1 MADDLVFVLFRLTVD
16 KMRGAVSASSGY
28 ITKRSQV
35 ASYLDQITDELKSRR
50 VSKELTLKKHSDD
63 VYAYELKKPT
73 KTIFVR
79 IMPTADISYRIGTIN
94 EKGQLVDAAKTDS
107 YPAAVKWIQT
117 HEASDPSRHYQLVAS
132 LPNVEIPVIVSDVL
146 EQIKSGENNIFVAK
160 AGHLG
165 KVNRIDDLNGKKKA
179 NKSWL
184 GKVLETNKAGRIIF
198 YIGLIPF
205 ILCGVD
211 ALMSMVFSDGGRHR
225 VNVILYLVWAVTKP
239 VVTDYGQWLLPV
251 SIVLVLGG
259 FSSCLNSYLSD
270 KKKTKQADH

>member
-28 ITKRSQV
+28 VIKRSQV
-35 ASYLDQITDELKSRR
+35 ASYLNQIIDELKSRQI
-50 VSKELTLKKHSDD
+50 SKELTLKKHSDD

-79 IMPTADISYRIGTIN
+79 IMPTADISYRIGTID
-94 EKGQLVDAAKTDS
+94 ERGQLVDAAKTDS

-132 LPNVEIPVIVSDVL
+132 LPNVETPVIVSDVL

-160 AGHLG
+160 ASQLG
-165 KVNRIDDLNGKKKA
+165 KVNRLNDPNGKKKT

-184 GKVLETNKAGRIIF
+184 GKVLETNKVGRIVF
-198 YIGLIPF
+198 YIGLIPL
-205 ILCGVD
+205 ILCGID
-211 ALMSMVFSDGGRHR
+211 ALMSLVFSDGGRHR
-225 VNVILYLVWAVTKP
+225 VNVILYIVWAVTKP
-239 VVTDYGQWLLPV
+239 VVANHGQWLLPV

-270 KKKTKQADH
+270 KKKTKQSDR

>member
-16 KMRGAVSASSGY
+16 RMRGAVSAGSGY
-28 ITKRSQV
+28 VIKRSQV

-107 YPAAVKWIQT
+107 YPAAVKWIQG

-165 KVNRIDDLNGKKKA
+165 KVNRIDGLNGKKKA

-205 ILCGVD
+205 ILCGID

-270 KKKTKQADH
+270 KKKTK

>member
-28 ITKRSQV
+28 VIKRNQV
-35 ASYLDQITDELKSRR
+35 ASYLDQITDELKSRQI
-50 VSKELTLKKHSDD
+50 SKELTLKKHSDD
-63 VYAYELKKPT
+63 VYAYEFKKPT

-79 IMPTADISYRIGTIN
+79 IMPIADISYRIGTID
-94 EKGQLVDAAKTDS
+94 KRGQLVDAAKTDS

-117 HEASDPSRHYQLVAS
+117 HEAPDLSRHYQLVAS

-146 EQIKSGENNIFVAK
+146 GQIKSGENNIFVAK
-160 AGHLG
+160 ASHLG
-165 KVNRIDDLNGKKKA
+165 KVNRLDDPNGKKKA

-184 GKVLETNKAGRIIF
+184 GKVLEANKAGRIIF

-270 KKKTKQADH
+270 KKKTK

>member
-16 KMRGAVSASSGY
+16 KMRGAVSAGSGY
-28 ITKRSQV
+28 VTKRSQV
-35 ASYLDQITDELKSRR
+35 ASYLDQITDELESRR

-63 VYAYELKKPT
+63 VYAYEFKKPT

-132 LPNVEIPVIVSDVL
+132 LPNVETPVIVSDVL

-160 AGHLG
+160 ASQLG
-165 KVNRIDDLNGKKKA
+165 KVNRLNDPNGKKKT

-184 GKVLETNKAGRIIF
+184 GKVLETNKVGRIVF
-198 YIGLIPF
+198 YIGLIPL
-205 ILCGVD
+205 ILCGID
-211 ALMSMVFSDGGRHR
+211 ALMSLVFSDGGRHR
-225 VNVILYLVWAVTKP
+225 VNVILYIVWAVTKP
-239 VVTDYGQWLLPV
+239 VVANHGQWLLPV

-270 KKKTKQADH
+270 KKKTKQSDR

>member
-1 MADDLVFVLFRLTVD
+1 MTDDLVFVLFRLTVD

-28 ITKRSQV
+28 VIKRSQV
-35 ASYLDQITDELKSRR
+35 AGYLNQITDELKSRQI
-50 VSKELTLKKHSDD
+50 SKELTLKKHSDD
-63 VYAYELKKPT
+63 VYAYEFKKPT

-107 YPAAVKWIQT
+107 YLAAVKWIQT

-146 EQIKSGENNIFVAK
+146 GQIKSGENNIFMAK
-160 AGHLG
+160 ASHLG
-165 KVNRIDDLNGKKKA
+165 KVNRIDDPNGKKKA

-225 VNVILYLVWAVTKP
+225 VNVILYLIWAVTKP
-239 VVTDYGQWLLPV
+239 VVTDHGRWLLPV

-270 KKKTKQADH
+270 KKKTKQADR

>member
-28 ITKRSQV
+28 VIKRNQV
-35 ASYLDQITDELKSRR
+35 ASYLDQITDELKSRQI
-50 VSKELTLKKHSDD
+50 SKELTLKKHSDD

-107 YPAAVKWIQT
+107 YPAAVKWTQI
-117 HEASDPSRHYQLVAS
+117 HEASDSSRHYQLVAS

-160 AGHLG
+160 ASHLG
-165 KVNRIDDLNGKKKA
+165 KVNRIDGLNGKKKA

-205 ILCGVD
+205 ILCVID
-211 ALMSMVFSDGGRHR
+211 ALMSLVFSDGGRHR
-225 VNVILYLVWAVTKP
+225 VNVILYIVWAVTKP
-239 VVTDYGQWLLPV
+239 VVEDYGRWLLPV

-270 KKKTKQADH
+270 KKKTKQSDR

>member
-16 KMRGAVSASSGY
+16 KMRGAVSTSSGY
-28 ITKRSQV
+28 VVKRSQV
-35 ASYLDQITDELKSRR
+35 ASYLDQITDELESRR
-50 VSKELTLKKHSDD
+50 VSKGLTLKKHSDD
-63 VYAYELKKPT
+63 VYAYEFKKPT

-79 IMPTADISYRIGTIN
+79 IMPTADISYRIGTID
-94 EKGQLVDAAKTDS
+94 ERGRLVDAAKTDS

-132 LPNVEIPVIVSDVL
+132 LPNVETPVIVSDVL
-146 EQIKSGENNIFVAK
+146 GQVKSGENNIFVAK
-160 AGHLG
+160 ASHLD
-165 KVNRIDDLNGKKKA
+165 KVNRLNGPNGKKKA

-184 GKVLETNKAGRIIF
+184 GKVLETNKTGRIIF

-205 ILCGVD
+205 ILCGID
-211 ALMSMVFSDGGRHR
+211 ALMSLVFSDGGRHR
-225 VNVILYLVWAVTKP
+225 VNVILYIVWAVTKP
-239 VVTDYGQWLLPV
+239 VVTDYGRWLLPV

-270 KKKTKQADH
+270 KKKTKQSDR

>member
-16 KMRGAVSASSGY
+16 KMRGAVSVGSGY
-28 ITKRSQV
+28 VTKRSQV
-35 ASYLDQITDELKSRR
+35 ASYLDQITDELESRR

-63 VYAYELKKPT
+63 VYAYEFKKPT

-79 IMPTADISYRIGTIN
+79 IMPTTDISYRIGTIN

-107 YPAAVKWIQT
+107 YPAAVKWIQG
-117 HEASDPSRHYQLVAS
+117 HEASDLSRHYQLVAS
-132 LPNVEIPVIVSDVL
+132 LPNVETPVIVSDVL
-146 EQIKSGENNIFVAK
+146 EQIKSGENNIFVTK
-160 AGHLG
+160 ASHLG
-165 KVNRIDDLNGKKKA
+165 KVNRIDDPNGKKKA

-184 GKVLETNKAGRIIF
+184 GKVLETNKTGRIVF
-198 YIGLIPF
+198 YIGLIPL
-205 ILCGVD
+205 ILCVID
-211 ALMSMVFSDGGRHR
+211 ALMSLVFSDGGRHR

-239 VVTDYGQWLLPV
+239 VVEDHGRWLLPV

-270 KKKTKQADH
+270 KKKTKQADR

>member
-16 KMRGAVSASSGY
+16 RMRGAVSAGSGY
-28 ITKRSQV
+28 VTKRSQV

-63 VYAYELKKPT
+63 VYAYELNKPT

-79 IMPTADISYRIGTIN
+79 IMPTADISYRIGTID
-94 EKGQLVDAAKTDS
+94 ERGQLVDAAKTDS

-117 HEASDPSRHYQLVAS
+117 HEASDQSRHYQLVAS
-132 LPNVEIPVIVSDVL
+132 LPNVETPVIVSDVL

-160 AGHLG
+160 ASQLG
-165 KVNRIDDLNGKKKA
+165 KVNRLNDPNGKKKT

-184 GKVLETNKAGRIIF
+184 GKVLETNKVGRIVF

-205 ILCGVD
+205 ILCGID

-239 VVTDYGQWLLPV
+239 VVTDHGRWLLPV
-251 SIVLVLGG
+251 SVVLVLGG

-270 KKKTKQADH
+270 KKKTK

>member
-1 MADDLVFVLFRLTVD
+1 MTDDLVFVLFRLTVD
-16 KMRGAVSASSGY
+16 KMRGAVSVSSGY
-28 ITKRSQV
+28 VIKRSQV
-35 ASYLDQITDELKSRR
+35 AGYLNQITDELKSRR

-73 KTIFVR
+73 KTVFVR
-79 IMPTADISYRIGTIN
+79 IMSTADISYRIGTIN

-146 EQIKSGENNIFVAK
+146 GQIKSGENNIFVAK
-160 AGHLG
+160 ASHLG
-165 KVNRIDDLNGKKKA
+165 KVNRIDGLNGKKKA

-205 ILCGVD
+205 ILCGID

-251 SIVLVLGG
+251 SVVLVLGG

-270 KKKTKQADH
+270 KKKTK

>member
-16 KMRGAVSASSGY
+16 RMRGAVSASSGY
-28 ITKRSQV
+28 VIKRNQV
-35 ASYLDQITDELKSRR
+35 ASYLDQIIDELESRR

-63 VYAYELKKPT
+63 VYAYEFKKPT

-79 IMPTADISYRIGTIN
+79 IMSTADISYRIGTIN

-117 HEASDPSRHYQLVAS
+117 HEASDQSRHYQLVAS
-132 LPNVEIPVIVSDVL
+132 LPSVEIPVIVSDVL
-146 EQIKSGENNIFVAK
+146 EQIKSDENNIFVAK
-160 AGHLG
+160 ASHLG
-165 KVNRIDDLNGKKKA
+165 KVNRIDDPNGKKKA

-239 VVTDYGQWLLPV
+239 VVTDHGRWLLPV

-259 FSSCLNSYLSD
+259 FSSCLNSYLAD
-270 KKKTKQADH
+270 KKKTKQADR

>member
-16 KMRGAVSASSGY
+16 KMRGAVSASSGCV
-28 ITKRSQV
+28 INRSQV
-35 ASYLDQITDELKSRR
+35 VSYLNKITDELKSHQ

-63 VYAYELKKPT
+63 VYAYELNKPT

-107 YPAAVKWIQT
+107 YPAAVKWIQG

-132 LPNVEIPVIVSDVL
+132 LPNVETPVIVSDVL
-146 EQIKSGENNIFVAK
+146 EQVKSGENNIFVAK

-239 VVTDYGQWLLPV
+239 VVEDHGRWLLPV

-270 KKKTKQADH
+270 KKKTKQSDH

>member
-16 KMRGAVSASSGY
+16 KMRGAVSASSGCV
-28 ITKRSQV
+28 IKRSQAV
-35 ASYLDQITDELKSRR
+35 SYLNKITDELKSHQ

-63 VYAYELKKPT
+63 VYACELNKPT

-79 IMPTADISYRIGTIN
+79 IMPTADISYRIGTID
-94 EKGQLVDAAKTDS
+94 ERGQLVDAAKTDS

-117 HEASDPSRHYQLVAS
+117 HEASDQSRHYQLVAS
-132 LPNVEIPVIVSDVL
+132 LPNVETPVIVSDVL

-160 AGHLG
+160 ASQLG
-165 KVNRIDDLNGKKKA
+165 KVNRLNDPNGKKKT

-184 GKVLETNKAGRIIF
+184 GKVLETNKVGRIVF
-198 YIGLIPF
+198 YIGLIPL
-205 ILCGVD
+205 ILCGID
-211 ALMSMVFSDGGRHR
+211 ALMSLVFSDGGRHR
-225 VNVILYLVWAVTKP
+225 VNVILYIVWAVTKP
-239 VVTDYGQWLLPV
+239 VVANHGQWLLPV

-270 KKKTKQADH
+270 KKKTKQSDR

>member
-16 KMRGAVSASSGY
+16 KMRGAVSASSGCV
-28 ITKRSQV
+28 IKRNQV
-35 ASYLDQITDELKSRR
+35 VSYLNKITDELKSHQ

-79 IMPTADISYRIGTIN
+79 IMPTADISYRIGTID
-94 EKGQLVDAAKTDS
+94 ERGQLVDAAKTDS

-117 HEASDPSRHYQLVAS
+117 HEASDQSRHYQLVVS
-132 LPNVEIPVIVSDVL
+132 LPNVETPVIVSDVL

-160 AGHLG
+160 ASHLG
-165 KVNRIDDLNGKKKA
+165 KVNRLNDPNGKKKT

-184 GKVLETNKAGRIIF
+184 GKVLETNKMGRIVF
-198 YIGLIPF
+198 YIGLIPL
-205 ILCGVD
+205 ILCGID
-211 ALMSMVFSDGGRHR
+211 ALMSLVFSDGGRHR

-239 VVTDYGQWLLPV
+239 VVANHGQWLLPV

-270 KKKTKQADH
+270 KKKTKRSDR

>member
-16 KMRGAVSASSGY
+16 KMRGAVSAGSGY
-28 ITKRSQV
+28 VIKRSQV
-35 ASYLDQITDELKSRR
+35 AGYLDQITDELKSRL

-63 VYAYELKKPT
+63 VYAYEFKKPT

-146 EQIKSGENNIFVAK
+146 EQVKSGENNIFVAK

-165 KVNRIDDLNGKKKA
+165 KVNRIDDPNGKKKA

-225 VNVILYLVWAVTKP
+225 VNVILYLVWAATKP

-251 SIVLVLGG
+251 SVVLVLGG

-270 KKKTKQADH
+270 KKKTKQADR

>member
-28 ITKRSQV
+28 VTKRSQV
-35 ASYLDQITDELKSRR
+35 ASYLDQITDELKSRQI
-50 VSKELTLKKHSDD
+50 SKELTLKKHSDD

-117 HEASDPSRHYQLVAS
+117 HEASNPSRHYQLVAS

-146 EQIKSGENNIFVAK
+146 EQIKSGENNIFMAK
-160 AGHLG
+160 ASHLG
-165 KVNRIDDLNGKKKA
+165 KVNRLDGPNGKKKA
-179 NKSWL
+179 SKSWL

-198 YIGLIPF
+198 YIGLIPL
-205 ILCGVD
+205 ILCVID
-211 ALMSMVFSDGGRHR
+211 ALMSLVFSDGGRHR
-225 VNVILYLVWAVTKP
+225 VNVILYIVWAVTKP

-270 KKKTKQADH
+270 KKKTKQSGR

>member
-1 MADDLVFVLFRLTVD
+1 
-16 KMRGAVSASSGY
+16 MRGAVSAGSGY
-28 ITKRSQV
+28 VIKRSQV

-63 VYAYELKKPT
+63 VYAYEFKKPT

-94 EKGQLVDAAKTDS
+94 EKGRLVDAAKTDS

-160 AGHLG
+160 ASHLG
-165 KVNRIDDLNGKKKA
+165 KVNQLNDPNGKKKA
-179 NKSWL
+179 SKSWL

-205 ILCGVD
+205 ILCGID
-211 ALMSMVFSDGGRHR
+211 ALMSLVFSDGGRHR

-239 VVTDYGQWLLPV
+239 VVEDHGQWLLPV

-270 KKKTKQADH
+270 KKKTKQSDR

>member
-28 ITKRSQV
+28 VIKRSQV

-132 LPNVEIPVIVSDVL
+132 LPNVETPVIVSDVL

-160 AGHLG
+160 ASQLG
-165 KVNRIDDLNGKKKA
+165 KVNRLNDPNGKKKT

-184 GKVLETNKAGRIIF
+184 GKVLETNKVGRIVF
-198 YIGLIPF
+198 YIGLIPL
-205 ILCGVD
+205 ILCGID
-211 ALMSMVFSDGGRHR
+211 ALMSLVFSDGGRHR
-225 VNVILYLVWAVTKP
+225 VNVILYIVWAVTKP
-239 VVTDYGQWLLPV
+239 VVEDHGRWLLPV

-270 KKKTKQADH
+270 KKKTK